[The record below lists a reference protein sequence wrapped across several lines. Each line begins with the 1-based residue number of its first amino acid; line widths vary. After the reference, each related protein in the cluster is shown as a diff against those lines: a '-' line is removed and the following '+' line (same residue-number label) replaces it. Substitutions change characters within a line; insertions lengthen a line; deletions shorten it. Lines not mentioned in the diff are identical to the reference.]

1 MRAERI
7 DLYRHFNLK
16 RESGSGGYLDV
27 YAPFEVAGIKPKL
40 RPAMLVI
47 AGGAYTFI
55 SQRESAPVAVKYVA
69 NGYCAF
75 VLNYSVNTAYPVPL
89 VEACMAV
96 AYIRENASK
105 YRVDKN
111 LVAAIGFS
119 AGGHLATMLANIY
132 DEKEVFEKLGN
143 KTQMAKF
150 NAVVLSYPVVTMGQ
164 FAHEISRD
172 IITGNNPDLYEKL
185 SMEKRVT
192 ANSVPAFIWHTFED
206 NCVPV
211 ENSLMLAEAYRRA
224 NVPLSLH
231 IFEKGWHGMSL
242 CNEEVNDRTE
252 DEVKLEHVGKWF
264 ELSLDLLKARG
275 FSVKTMGI

>member
-7 DLYRHFNLK
+7 DLYRHFSLK

-75 VLNYSVNTAYPVPL
+75 VLDYSVNTAYPVPL

-132 DEKEVFEKLGN
+132 DEKKVFERLGN
-143 KTQMAKF
+143 KTQ
-150 NAVVLSYPVVTMGQ
+150 NLTPWCCPTPSLLWGS
-164 FAHEISRD
+164 SR
-172 IITGNNPDLYEKL
+172 TK
-185 SMEKRVT
+185 
-192 ANSVPAFIWHTFED
+192 SVGI
-206 NCVPV
+206 
-211 ENSLMLAEAYRRA
+211 LLRA
-224 NVPLSLH
+224 TIPIYMKNFLWKS
-231 IFEKGWHGMSL
+231 E
-242 CNEEVNDRTE
+242 
-252 DEVKLEHVGKWF
+252 
-264 ELSLDLLKARG
+264 
-275 FSVKTMGI
+275 